1 MMPPPP
7 PNSLTVWFV
16 SISFRRRMTFSK
28 DELFAYANWSPKLK
42 GFFRRNFTAAAAT
55 PRDDVMLYA
64 KSVQRWKPPMI
75 FSFWGRKHFSKSSKI
90 LEVTLRIVC
99 WNPLALAKEDEHRCC
114 LNIHKCSKSQL
125 FWDIIKIS
133 VRVIP
138 LLFFNFWI
146 FAPKLFRDRVWMV
159 IYFWQDFISCQV
171 KNQSFSPI
179 ASLCCFLFFAS

>member
-42 GFFRRNFTAAAAT
+42 GFFRRNFTAAAT

-114 LNIHKCSKSQL
+114 STSINVQNHSLFGTSSKVPSGSFLSYFSTFEFSRQKNL
-125 FWDIIKIS
+125 ETGF
-133 VRVIP
+133 
-138 LLFFNFWI
+138 
-146 FAPKLFRDRVWMV
+146 RVWMA
-159 IYFWQDFISCQV
+159 IYFL
-171 KNQSFSPI
+171 
-179 ASLCCFLFFAS
+179 ARLHFLPG